1 MQSIHLIS
9 QTVLAG
15 RIGLAAVNL
24 TAKNLLPYSIDS
36 DIENEDKGFL
46 KGESIKERNGDG
58 IAERIRFGKGM
69 A

>member
-24 TAKNLLPYSIDS
+24 AAKKLLPYSRDS
-36 DIENEDKGFL
+36 DIENEDKGFI
-46 KGESIKERNGDG
+46 KGKNSKERNGDG
-58 IAERIRFGKGM
+58 IAERIGVGTGM